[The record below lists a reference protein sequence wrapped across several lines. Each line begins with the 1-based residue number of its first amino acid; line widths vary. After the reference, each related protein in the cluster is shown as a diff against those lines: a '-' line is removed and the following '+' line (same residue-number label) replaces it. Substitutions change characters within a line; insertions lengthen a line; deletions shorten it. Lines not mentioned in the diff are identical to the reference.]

1 MCGIAAVYGANASRH
16 TERMLD
22 RLVHRGPD
30 DEGEVQVDSA
40 WLGHRRLSIVDVD
53 GGHQPFVN
61 ASGDVWLV
69 GNGEVYN
76 HEQVRSTLAPAPF
89 STRSD
94 NEVALHLLDERGPAA
109 LDELEGMYAFL
120 VAAHDGRFIA
130 ARDPVGIKP
139 LYWTPRTRPTP
150 RTHPSRPPA
159 HDDGVHFASE
169 MAAFAPHLMPYVEAF
184 PPGCHWTPEGGVVR
198 FAGAV
203 PQHGE
208 GAPAAASVWSADAE
222 PPDAALAATRDILIA
237 AVRRQ
242 MMGDVPVGVFL
253 SGGLDSAIVA
263 AIASRHL
270 ARNGERLKTF
280 AVGTT
285 GSADLLAARVAAG
298 HLDTEHHER
307 VYDSREAVRALPG
320 VVRAIEHFDPSL
332 VRSAV
337 PNFLL
342 AEMTAQHV
350 KVVLTG
356 EGADEL
362 FAGYE
367 YLRGFTSPASLQ
379 AELLRTVHGLH
390 NLNLQRCDRVTMAHG
405 LEARVPFLD
414 HQVIAFA
421 FGLPMA
427 WKQSAPGELE
437 KRLLRRAFDG
447 WLPEE
452 ILWRVKAEFGDGSG
466 ARDVLK
472 STIEGDVSA
481 ADFERDRAAVDPPL
495 RTREEFAYHRIFA
508 EHLPG
513 VRPERTLGRFAT
525 A

>member
-1 MCGIAAVYGANASRH
+1 MCGIAAVYGPHGAGE
-16 TERMLD
+16 TELMLD

-30 DEGEVQVDSA
+30 DEGEVHVNGA

-53 GGHQPFVN
+53 GGHQPFAN
-61 ASGDVWLV
+61 AAGDVWLV

-76 HEQVRSTLAPAPF
+76 HEQVRATLGPAPF
-89 STRSD
+89 QTRSD

-109 LDELEGMYAFL
+109 LDELEGMFAFL
-120 VAAHDGRFIA
+120 VAAEDGRFIA

-139 LYWTPRTRPTP
+139 LYWARR
-150 RTHPSRPPA
+150 
-159 HDDGVHFASE
+159 DGRVRFASE
-169 MAAFAPHLMPYVEAF
+169 MSAFAPDWMPYVEAF
-184 PPGCHWTPEGGVVR
+184 PPGCHWTPQGGVVR
-198 FAGAV
+198 FSSAV
-203 PQHGE
+203 PQNGK
-208 GAPAAASVWSADAE
+208 GAPAAQAIWSPDRE
-222 PPDAALAATRDILIA
+222 PPSDALVATRHILTGS
-237 AVRRQ
+237 VQRQ

-263 AIASRHL
+263 AIAARHL
-270 ARNGERLKTF
+270 EQRGERLKTF
-280 AVGTT
+280 AVGTRD
-285 GSADLLAARVAAG
+285 SADLLPARVVAR
-298 HLDTEHHER
+298 HLNTEHHER
-307 VYDSREAVRALPG
+307 VYDSREAVRALPD

-342 AEMTAQHV
+342 AEMTSEHV

-367 YLRGFTSPASLQ
+367 YLRGFDSPQALE
-379 AELLRTVHGLH
+379 AELMRTVHGLH

-414 HQVIAFA
+414 RQVIAFA

-447 WLPEE
+447 WLPDE

-466 ARDVLK
+466 AKDVL
-472 STIEGDVSA
+472 TRTVEDGVSA
-481 ADFERDRAAVDPPL
+481 ADFMRDRAAVQPPL

>member
-1 MCGIAAVYGANASRH
+1 MYGPHPADEA
-16 TERMLD
+16 ERMLG

-30 DEGEVQVDSA
+30 DEGEVRVDGV

-53 GGHQPFVN
+53 GGHQPFAN

-76 HEQVRSTLAPAPF
+76 HEQVRATLAPAPF
-89 STRSD
+89 ATRSD
-94 NEVALHLLDERGPAA
+94 NEVALHLLDERGPTA
-109 LDELEGMYAFL
+109 LDELEGMFAFL
-120 VAAHDGRFIA
+120 IAGEDGRFIA

-139 LYWTPRTRPTP
+139 LYWARRNGSV
-150 RTHPSRPPA
+150 R
-159 HDDGVHFASE
+159 FASE
-169 MAAFAPHLMPYVEAF
+169 IAAFAPDWMPYVEAF
-184 PPGCHWTPEGGVVR
+184 PPGCHWTPDGGLER
-198 FAGAV
+198 FASAV
-203 PQHGE
+203 PDHGE
-208 GAPAAASVWSADAE
+208 GAPAAQAVWSDAAEPTEEALTETCRILAASVQ
-222 PPDAALAATRDILIA
+222 
-237 AVRRQ
+237 RQ

-263 AIASRHL
+263 AIAARHL
-270 ARNGERLKTF
+270 ERHGERLKTF
-280 AVGTT
+280 AVGTR
-285 GSADLLAARVAAG
+285 GSADLLAARVVAR
-298 HLDTEHHER
+298 HLRTEHHER
-307 VYDSREAVRALPG
+307 VYDSREAVRALPE

-367 YLRGFTSPASLQ
+367 YLRGFDDPFSLQ
-379 AELLRTVHGLH
+379 AELMRTVHGLH

-414 HQVIAFA
+414 RQVIAFA

-437 KRLLRRAFDG
+437 KRLLRRAFAG
-447 WLPEE
+447 WLPDE
-452 ILWRVKAEFGDGSG
+452 ILWREKAEFGDGSG
-466 ARDVLK
+466 AKDVLR
-472 STIEGDVSA
+472 STVEEGVSR
-481 ADFERDRAAVDPPL
+481 ADFERERDAVDPPL
-495 RTREEFAYHRIFA
+495 RTREEVAYHRLFA
-508 EHLPG
+508 EYLPG

>member
-1 MCGIAAVYGANASRH
+1 MCGIAAVYGAHVAAETS
-16 TERMLD
+16 RMLD

-30 DEGEVQVDSA
+30 DAGEVRVDGA
-40 WLGHRRLSIVDVD
+40 WLGHRRLSIVDVES
-53 GGHQPFVN
+53 GHQPFAN
-61 ASGDVWLV
+61 ATGDVWLV

-76 HEQVRSTLAPAPF
+76 HEQVRATLAPAPF
-89 STRSD
+89 RTRSD

-109 LDELEGMYAFL
+109 LDELEGMFAFL
-120 VAAHDGRFIA
+120 VAAADGRGIA

-139 LYWTPRTRPTP
+139 LYWARR
-150 RTHPSRPPA
+150 
-159 HDDGVHFASE
+159 DGRVWFASE
-169 MAAFAPHLMPYVEAF
+169 MAAFAPEWMPYVEAF
-184 PPGCHWTPEGGVVR
+184 PPGCHWTPDGGITR
-198 FAGAV
+198 FASAV
-203 PQHGE
+203 SCARD
-208 GAPAAASVWSADAE
+208 GAPLAHARWSASGE
-222 PPDAALAATRDILIA
+222 PSGAALRATRDILA
-237 AVRRQ
+237 GSVQRQ

-263 AIASRHL
+263 AIAARHL
-270 ARNGERLKTF
+270 ERAGERLKTF
-280 AVGTT
+280 AVGTA
-285 GSADLLAARVAAG
+285 GSADLLAARVVAG
-298 HLDTEHHER
+298 HLGTEHHER
-307 VYDSREAVRALPG
+307 VYDSRAAIRALPA

-362 FAGYE
+362 FAGYA
-367 YLRGFTSPASLQ
+367 YLRDFDSADSLQ
-379 AELLRTVHGLH
+379 AELMRTVRGLH

-414 HQVIAFA
+414 RQVIAFA

-437 KRLLRRAFDG
+437 KRLLRRAFSG
-447 WLPEE
+447 WLPDE
-452 ILWRVKAEFGDGSG
+452 ILWREKAEFGDGSG
-466 ARDVLK
+466 AKDVLK
-472 STIEGDVSA
+472 RSVEDDVSH
-481 ADFERDRAAVDPPL
+481 ADFARERGAVDPPL

-513 VRPERTLGRFAT
+513 VRPERTLGRFAV

>member
-1 MCGIAAVYGANASRH
+1 MCGIAAAYGAHAARE

-30 DEGEVQVDSA
+30 DEGEVRVDGA
-40 WLGHRRLSIVDVD
+40 WLGHRRLSIVDV
-53 GGHQPFVN
+53 GGGRQPFAN

-76 HEQVRSTLAPAPF
+76 HEQVRATLSSAPF
-89 STRSD
+89 ATRSD

-109 LDELEGMYAFL
+109 LDELEGMFAFL
-120 VAAHDGRFIA
+120 VAAQDGRFIA

-139 LYWTPRTRPTP
+139 LYWA
-150 RTHPSRPPA
+150 RPPCPP
-159 HDDGVHFASE
+159 GPPGRNGRVRFASE
-169 MAAFAPHLMPYVEAF
+169 MSAFAPDWMPYVEAF
-184 PPGCHWTPEGGVVR
+184 PPGCHWTPENGVVR
-198 FAGAV
+198 FASAV
-203 PQHGE
+203 PQNGE
-208 GAPAAASVWSADAE
+208 GAPAAAAVWSPDAE
-222 PPDAALAATRDILIA
+222 PPAAALAATRKIL
-237 AVRRQ
+237 VGSVQRQ

-263 AIASRHL
+263 AIAARHL
-270 ARNGERLKTF
+270 ARSGERLKTF
-280 AVGTT
+280 AVGTQD
-285 GSADLLAARVAAG
+285 SADLLAARVVAR
-298 HLDTEHHER
+298 HLDSEHHER
-307 VYDSREAVRALPG
+307 VYDSAEAVRALPD

-367 YLRGFTSPASLQ
+367 YLRGFDSAEALQ
-379 AELLRTVHGLH
+379 TELMRTVHGLH

-414 HQVIAFA
+414 RQVIAFA

-466 ARDVLK
+466 ARDVLT
-472 STIEGDVSA
+472 STVEAGVSA
-481 ADFERDRAAVDPPL
+481 ADFTRERETIDPPL

-513 VRPERTLGRFAT
+513 VRPEATLGRFAT

>member
-1 MCGIAAVYGANASRH
+1 MCGIAAVYGPHAKGD

-30 DEGEVQVDSA
+30 DEGEVRVDGA

-53 GGHQPFVN
+53 GGHQPFAN
-61 ASGDVWLV
+61 ASGEVWLV

-76 HEQVRSTLAPAPF
+76 HEQVRATLAPAPF
-89 STRSD
+89 ATRSD

-109 LDELEGMYAFL
+109 LDELEGMFAFL
-120 VAAHDGRFIA
+120 VAAEDGRFIA

-139 LYWTPRTRPTP
+139 LYWAQR
-150 RTHPSRPPA
+150 
-159 HDDGVHFASE
+159 DGRVHFASE
-169 MAAFAPHLMPYVEAF
+169 MAAFAPSWMPYVEAF
-184 PPGCHWTPEGGVVR
+184 PPGCHWTPEGGIVR

-203 PQHGE
+203 PQRGE
-208 GAPAAASVWSADAE
+208 GAPAAAAVCREDAE
-222 PPDAALAATRDILIA
+222 PPDDALAATRRILIG
-237 AVRRQ
+237 AVQRQ

-263 AIASRHL
+263 AIAARHL
-270 ARNGERLKTF
+270 ERHGERLQTF
-280 AVGTT
+280 AVGTQ
-285 GSADLLAARVAAG
+285 GSADLLAARVIAR
-298 HLDTEHHER
+298 HLGTEHHER
-307 VYDSREAVRALPG
+307 VYDAREAVRALPD

-337 PNFLL
+337 PNFML
-342 AEMTAQHV
+342 AEMTSQHV

-367 YLRGFTSPASLQ
+367 YLRRFASAEALQ
-379 AELLRTVHGLH
+379 AELMRTVHGLH
-390 NLNLQRCDRVTMAHG
+390 NLNLQRCDRVTMAHS

-414 HQVIAFA
+414 RQVIAFA

-447 WLPEE
+447 WLPRE

-466 ARDVLK
+466 AKDVLT
-472 STIEGDVSA
+472 STVEEGVSA
-481 ADFERDRAAVDPPL
+481 ADFERDRSAVDPPL